1 MLKWLWLS
9 GLVIILDQITK
20 LVASSQ
26 LVLYHQVPV
35 MPMFNLTLMHNTG
48 AAFSLLSD
56 ASGWQRWFFTSVA
69 LIVSVAIISWLHRLS
84 KDKKWQAVS
93 LALILGGALGNVW
106 DRVSLGYVIDF
117 IQFYYT
123 SYYWPAFNI
132 ADSAIT
138 IGAVI
143 LIIETFWS
151 HKNKTQQASDS

>member
-9 GLVIILDQITK
+9 GFVIILDQITK
-20 LVASSQ
+20 LIASSQ

-35 MPMFNLTLMHNTG
+35 MPMFNLSLMHNTG

-69 LIVSVAIISWLHRLS
+69 LIVSMAIITWLYRLS
-84 KDKKWQAVS
+84 EDKKWQAVS

-117 IQFYYT
+117 IQIYYT

-132 ADSAIT
+132 ADSAIS
-138 IGAVI
+138 IGAGI
-143 LIIETFWS
+143 LIIETFWG
-151 HKNKTQQASDS
+151 HKNKSQQDSDI